1 MNKKSLITTK
11 KKTRHLGTQK
21 IINTNNNY
29 LDRKSDQTYT
39 PVVKCRSHKSKMG
52 IRNKPEESNNKTD
65 RLWKIF
71 QIQHDSDKTPNKVGH
86 HERDCFSNSEANK
99 NLSNSCSYHRSN
111 KSRARTKQ
119 NTILSKILPTDD
131 PT

>member
-1 MNKKSLITTK
+1 M
-11 KKTRHLGTQK
+11 QK
-21 IINTNNNY
+21 IINTNNNH
-29 LDRKSDQTYT
+29 LDGKPDQTYT

-52 IRNKPEESNNKTD
+52 IRNKPKESKNKAD

-71 QIQHDSDKTPNKVGH
+71 QIQHDLDKTYNTHGH
-86 HERDCFSNSEANK
+86 HERDFFSNSEANK
-99 NLSNSCSYHRSN
+99 NLSNSFSQHMSN
-111 KSRARTKQ
+111 KSRARTKR